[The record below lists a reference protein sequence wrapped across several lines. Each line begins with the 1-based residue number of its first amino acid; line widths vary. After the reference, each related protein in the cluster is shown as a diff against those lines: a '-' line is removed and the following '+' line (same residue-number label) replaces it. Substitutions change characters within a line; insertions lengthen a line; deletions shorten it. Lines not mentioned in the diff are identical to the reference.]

1 MSGSV
6 DYANYGN
13 YGNYGNVVDRL
24 ADAIKEL
31 NEPRAAVAPVAVAP
45 VAAERIAARA
55 IDLRRG
61 AALSAEP
68 NEISIDVTKDV
79 LAQIGQPPGATAK
92 ALAEAATTID
102 LAPLGAKK
110 T

>member
-6 DYANYGN
+6 DYANYGT
-13 YGNYGNVVDRL
+13 YGNVVDRL
-24 ADAIKEL
+24 AGAIKEL

-45 VAAERIAARA
+45 VAERIAARA